1 MKTGKTLRFVF
12 LLLFV
17 ACSGISIIGVDKT
30 DNFKISNYKTFDFY
44 KIDASGDALSVNS
57 KQNLELLKTAITREL
72 QAKGVSQNSTDPDL
86 LVNIGVMVLEKVQT
100 RETRLGENPTYMGTR
115 NYSWERQDI
124 EVGRYRDGTVTVH
137 LVEPEAKKMVWK
149 GAAQGVLPNKE
160 SNVPGMIDQGMKALF
175 AKVN

>member
-30 DNFKISNYKTFDFY
+30 DNFKIS
-44 KIDASGDALSVNS
+44 
-57 KQNLELLKTAITREL
+57 
-72 QAKGVSQNSTDPDL
+72 
-86 LVNIGVMVLEKVQT
+86 
-100 RETRLGENPTYMGTR
+100 RLGENPTYMGTR